1 MTQTNATVH
10 RHEEQFYVRRGRR
23 VTVGMQFAD
32 AEWTGELIDISPD
45 GFRVSMQESP
55 STLPSKEPISAMFS
69 IAHFGEFHQTKG
81 LYFGSTTDASNHVVS
96 FRMAEPVDLLIFHQL
111 LEEEILTRREHERHV
126 IYLPAWAQLEM
137 VAEPVE
143 ISLMDVSAGG
153 ICFLSPINPVL
164 GHRVRCS
171 VHDSDSQIELSAVIC
186 WSSRNNKGYTV
197 GCRLCSENLGSIQRL
212 ITLYDSLSPD
222 DNQQHDRRHPFLQ
235 VFA

>member
-10 RHEEQFYVRRGRR
+10 RHEDLFYVRRGRR
-23 VTVGMQFAD
+23 VTVVMHSEDG
-32 AEWTGELIDISPD
+32 EWTGELIDISPN

-55 STLPSKEPISAMFS
+55 RSLQSRKPISAVFS
-69 IAHFGEFHQTKG
+69 IAHFGEFYRAKG
-81 LYFGSTTDASNHVVS
+81 LYFANATDESNYVVS

-126 IYLPAWAQLEM
+126 IYLPALAQLEM

-143 ISLMDVSAGG
+143 ISLMDVSVGG
-153 ICFLSPINPVL
+153 ICFLSPIDPVL

-171 VHDSDSQIELSAVIC
+171 VQGGGSHIDLNAVIC

-197 GCRLCSENLGSIQRL
+197 GCRLCSENLGSVQNL
-212 ITLYDSLSPD
+212 IAIYDALASEDADRP
-222 DNQQHDRRHPFLQ
+222 DRRHPFLQ
-235 VFA
+235 VIG